1 MSHPKN
7 RLKLTGDTHL
17 PDIGLDTNLDDD
29 KPIEAVLDEEEE
41 EEVRIYAD
49 GHLSGA
55 AAVAMPAAAEAPVQ
69 PKAQPHGIVG
79 KLERKV
85 ARQAA
90 RTPLLA
96 ISAGLFVGWM
106 LARTL
111 RR

>member
-7 RLKLTGDTHL
+7 RLKLTGDTHM
-17 PDIGLDTNLDDD
+17 PDVGLDTNLDDD
-29 KPIEAVLDEEEE
+29 DELIDAVVVEEDIR
-41 EEVRIYAD
+41 VYAA
-49 GHLSGA
+49 GYLPGV
-55 AAVAMPAAAEAPVQ
+55 AAVAMPAAAQSQVRPM
-69 PKAQPHGIVG
+69 AQMHGIVG

-85 ARQAA
+85 ARQTA

-106 LARTL
+106 LARML